1 VRVAALVSEAFGG
14 YGGIALYNRD
24 LLGALCEL
32 PGSRGVTAVPRVLRA
47 DPQVLPEGLDFRDR
61 AAAGAAAYLREWL
74 RLLRAPAGYD
84 LVICGHINLLPLA
97 ELVRRRYR
105 SPLVLFIYGIDAWS
119 PTGRGLTDWLAKRVD
134 AVVAIS
140 ELTRE
145 RFARWAGIAEASQ
158 FVVPNAIRVEDYGLG
173 DKPTYLAQRY
183 GLQGNQVLLTLG
195 RLSAAERYKGIDEV
209 LDLLPSLAV
218 EFPSLRYLVIG
229 EGDDR
234 PRLEAK
240 ADALG
245 VRQLVTFGGQIP
257 EAEKADHYRLA
268 DAFVM
273 AGRGEGFGFVF
284 LEAMACGVPVVASI
298 RDGSREAVR
307 DGALGLLADPDD
319 PESLRSAIRQ
329 ALRQPRRI
337 PQGLDYFAYPR
348 FRERVS
354 GVLAAVFRTSGTAG

>member
-1 VRVAALVSEAFGG
+1 MSARVERTSTEAETIELGRRIG
-14 YGGIALYNRD
+14 RSLGRGAVVLLIGE
-24 LLGALCEL
+24 LGA
-32 PGSRGVTAVPRVLRA
+32 GKTTIAKGII
-47 DPQVLPEGLDFRDR
+47 EGL
-61 AAAGAAAYLREWL
+61 GAAQPDDVA
-74 RLLRAPAGYD
+74 
-84 LVICGHINLLPLA
+84 
-97 ELVRRRYR
+97 
-105 SPLVLFIYGIDAWS
+105 S
-119 PTGRGLTDWLAKRVD
+119 PTYTLIHEFGEDPKVYHIDLYRIERT
-134 AVVAIS
+134 S
-140 ELTRE
+140 E
-145 RFARWAGIAEASQ
+145 
-158 FVVPNAIRVEDYGLG
+158 
-173 DKPTYLAQRY
+173 
-183 GLQGNQVLLTLG
+183 VLSL
-195 RLSAAERYKGIDEV
+195 GIDEV